1 MKLVEQPG
9 FDNVEYNPESFV
21 GLVYRIPEC
30 QATLMIFS
38 SGRVNIMGT
47 KKPGDARLALYK

>member
-21 GLVYRIPEC
+21 GLVYRVPEY
-30 QATLMIFS
+30 QATLMIIS

-47 KKPGDARLALYK
+47 KKPGDARLAL